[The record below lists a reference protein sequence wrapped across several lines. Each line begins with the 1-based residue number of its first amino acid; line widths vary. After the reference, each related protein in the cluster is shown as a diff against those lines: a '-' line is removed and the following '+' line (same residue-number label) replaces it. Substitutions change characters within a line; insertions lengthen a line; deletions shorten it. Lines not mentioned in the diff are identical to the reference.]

1 MDNNQLNSEVSVVEA
16 PRKMNKMSKKTRD
29 TLVGY
34 SFIGI
39 WIIGFLVF
47 MMIPVVNSVRYS
59 FSIVKMDGDE
69 GIILTPFGLKNFT
82 NIFQVPE
89 GIAFTEALIDFSKQL
104 IVQVP
109 IIIVFSIIIAILL
122 NQPIK
127 CRALFRGIF
136 FLPVIISSGPV
147 IQELTSQGAGGTNL
161 MANMG
166 FTTMIESVLGPT
178 IAEPINDLFSKIIII
193 FWFSGVQILIML
205 AGIQKMDKQVYE
217 AAHVDG
223 AGGWEIF
230 WKITLP
236 SLKSL
241 IFVSTIYTIVL
252 LSSFSNNEVIKQIKG
267 NMFATDI
274 TYGYGFAS
282 AMAWVYMLVMA
293 IFIIIVCLL
302 LLPRD
307 KKRGA
312 K

>member
-1 MDNNQLNSEVSVVEA
+1 MKKNQEVSEVSEIEA
-16 PRKMNKMSKKTRD
+16 PRKMKKMSKKTRD

-47 MMIPVVNSVRYS
+47 MLVPVVNSVIYS
-59 FSIVKMDGDE
+59 FSIVKVE
-69 GIILTPFGLKNFT
+69 STGIKITPYGFGNFA
-82 NIFQVPE
+82 NIFKVRD
-89 GIAFTEALIDFSKQL
+89 GLDFTEALLNFSKDL
-104 IVQVP
+104 IIQVP
-109 IIIVFSIIIAILL
+109 IIIVFSIIIAMLL

-127 CRALFRGIF
+127 CRALFRAIF

-147 IQELTSQGAGGTNL
+147 ITELISQGAGGSN
-161 MANMG
+161 MMSAMG
-166 FTTMIESVLGPT
+166 FTTMLESVLGPT
-178 IAEPINDLFSKIIII
+178 IAEPINNLFNEIIIV

-205 AGIQKMDKQVYE
+205 AGIQKMDRQVYE

-223 AGGWEIF
+223 AGAWEIF

-252 LSSFSNNEVIKQIKG
+252 LSTFSTNEVIIQIKS
-267 NMFATDI
+267 NMFATDPEFA
-274 TYGYGFAS
+274 YGFAS
-282 AMAWVYMLVMA
+282 AMSWIYMGVMA
-293 IFIIIVCLL
+293 LFIILVCVI
-302 LLPRD
+302 LLPRE

-312 K
+312 R